1 MVKRPGFGI
10 VIAIVLAV
18 LAGLAVF
25 WYARSAEDRAIE
37 GEQAVTVYL
46 STQTIPE
53 GTPLG
58 SLVDQGLAKTTEVSA
73 KLSPPGAVSVIDATN
88 SSLVAVDTIQTGQI
102 LLAGD
107 FTSGL
112 TKSVSLSIP
121 DGMMAM
127 SMVLGSP
134 QKIDFIRPSS
144 RIAIFDT
151 ISTVSPDNPDAPADL
166 TTRPLLDG
174 VQVLAIG
181 STTEQGAPAATAE
194 TWTSSLVTVAVD
206 QSQAEKLIHAIQ
218 SGGQLWMTLL
228 GENTTLKP
236 SVGVGNADLF
246 K

>member
-1 MVKRPGFGI
+1 MLKRPS
-10 VIAIVLAV
+10 VAIAIAVVLAL

-25 WYARSAEDRAIE
+25 WYASSAENRAVQ
-37 GEQAVTVYL
+37 GEQAVTVYV

-58 SLVDQGLAKTTEVSA
+58 SLVDQGLAKQTQVSA
-73 KLSPPGAVSVIDATN
+73 KLTPQGAVSVIDGTN
-88 SSLVAVDTIQTGQI
+88 ASLVAVDQI
-102 LLAGD
+102 PQDQVLLAGD

-112 TKSVSLSIP
+112 TKSTAIAIP

-134 QKIDFIRPSS
+134 QKIDFVRPGS

-151 ISTVSPDNPDAPADL
+151 VSTVNVDVPDAPAIL

-174 VQVLAIG
+174 IEVLAIG
-181 STTEQGAPAATAE
+181 TTTEQGAPAAAPE
-194 TWTSSLVTVAVD
+194 TWSNSLVTVSVD
-206 QSQAEKLIHAIQ
+206 QTQAEKLIHAIQ

-236 SVGVGNADLF
+236 SVGVGNDDLF